1 MIWSFRYIVLI
12 IPFWLI
18 QLTAQGQNYIDMHKD
33 DIRKLTPKEHKGF
46 VFEKE
51 VENGDRSFIKFVN
64 VIDEQTLLFMVDS
77 KGICT
82 SVSRMYNTWLYDQ
95 IHKDLKKNYRKK
107 GSDTWIERKEGK
119 EYEIKLKRGEWFITV
134 TTRPITNK

>member
-1 MIWSFRYIVLI
+1 MIRSFRYIVLI

-18 QLTAQGQNYIDMHKD
+18 QLTVQGQNYIGMHKD

-95 IHKDLKKNYRKK
+95 IQKELKKNYKKK
-107 GSDTWIERKEGK
+107 GSDTWIESKDGK
-119 EYEIKLKRGEWFITV
+119 KYEIKLKNGEWFITV

>member
-1 MIWSFRYIVLI
+1 
-12 IPFWLI
+12 
-18 QLTAQGQNYIDMHKD
+18 MHKD
-33 DIRKLTPKEHKGF
+33 NIRKLTPKEYKGF

-64 VIDEQTLLFMVDS
+64 VIDEQTLLFMVNQ

-95 IHKDLKKNYRKK
+95 IAKELKRDYEKI
-107 GSDTWIERKEGK
+107 GSDLWKETKDGK
-119 EYEIKLKRGEWFITV
+119 EYEIKLKQGEWYITV
-134 TTRPITNK
+134 ITRPITKK

>member
-1 MIWSFRYIVLI
+1 MIRSFRYIVLI

-18 QLTAQGQNYIDMHKD
+18 QLTVQGQNYIGMHKD

-46 VFEKE
+46 AFEKE

-95 IHKDLKKNYRKK
+95 VQKELKKNYKKK
-107 GSDTWIERKEGK
+107 GSDTWIEIKDGK
-119 EYEIKLKRGEWFITV
+119 KYEIKLKNGEWFITV

>member
-1 MIWSFRYIVLI
+1 
-12 IPFWLI
+12 
-18 QLTAQGQNYIDMHKD
+18 MHKD
-33 DIRKLTPKEHKGF
+33 DIRKLTPKEYKGF

-64 VIDEQTLLFMVDS
+64 VIEEQTLLFMLNE

-95 IHKDLKKNYRKK
+95 VQKELKKNYKKK
-107 GSDTWIERKEGK
+107 GSDTWIESKDGK
-119 EYEIKLKRGEWFITV
+119 KYEIKLKNGEWFITV
-134 TTRPITNK
+134 TTRPITNN